1 MVERMINNT
10 PVSFQ
15 GFAHLYPFRSHF
27 MKSGQHALHY
37 VDQGS
42 GPPIF
47 MIHGNPTWSFYFR
60 HLITHLSRDFRTIA
74 LDHMGCG
81 LSDKPGPQA
90 YDYTLASRVADLDAL
105 VNRLC
110 PAGKISFIVHDW
122 GGMIGLAWALDHLE
136 RIDRII
142 ITNTAGFLLPRN
154 KAFPFLLG
162 IIKYLKWV
170 GVPAVLG
177 LNAFARGALYL
188 GSETRLDP
196 SVKQGLIAPYNSWKN
211 RMATLKFVQDIP
223 VSPKDPSYDLVARV
237 DRHLTRLDQSRLLF
251 LWGAKDFVFDLDFLG
266 EFRRRFPAA
275 DFHVFPDAG
284 HYLFEDKPW
293 ETLQLIKSFLDR
305 NPV

>member
-1 MVERMINNT
+1 MVARMINHK
-10 PVSFQ
+10 PVSTQ
-15 GFAHLYPFRSHF
+15 GFAHLYPFQSHF
-27 MKSGQHALHY
+27 MKTGGHDLHY

-60 HLITHLSRDFRTIA
+60 HLITHLSQNFRTIA
-74 LDHMGCG
+74 PDHIGCG
-81 LSDKPGPQA
+81 LSDKPDPQA
-90 YDYTLASRVADLDAL
+90 YDYTLASRVADLDLL
-105 VNRLC
+105 VEKLC
-110 PAGKISFIVHDW
+110 PTGKISFIVHDW
-122 GGMIGLAWALDHLE
+122 GGMIGLAWALDHLD

-142 ITNTAGFLLPRN
+142 ITNTAGFLLPRA
-154 KAFPFLLG
+154 KTLPLLLG

-177 LNAFARGALYL
+177 VNAFARGALYL
-188 GSETRLDP
+188 AAQTRLDP

-223 VSPKDPSYDLVARV
+223 VSPKDPSYDRVARV
-237 DRHLTRLDQSRLLF
+237 DRELTRLDQSRLLF
-251 LWGAKDFVFDLDFLG
+251 LWGARDFVFDLDFLK
-266 EFRRRFPAA
+266 EFRHRFPGA

-293 ETLQLIKSFLDR
+293 ETLELIKSFLDR
-305 NPV
+305 KPV